1 MTTIQEAAIEVLT
14 TAAADDKARAALDV
28 AARYR
33 AGGLAV
39 GAAPAALPERPAR
52 PARPELR
59 PPAAMPKRRKGGNRR
74 ARVALLHALAHIELN
89 AIDLA
94 FDIVARFAHEVDN
107 PGFVADWIKVGD
119 DEARHFML
127 LADRLAA
134 FDAAY
139 GDLPAHDG
147 LWESALNTKDDVL
160 ARLAVVPMVLEAR
173 GLDVTPAMI
182 ERMRAFGDTDS
193 AEALTTIYTDEITHV
208 AAGRRWFDYLCR
220 RRDLKPEATF
230 HDLVRTRFRGQLK
243 PPFNDDAR
251 ARAGLSGDFYR
262 PLVEG

>member
-1 MTTIQEAAIEVLT
+1 MTSPPAI
-14 TAAADDKARAALDV
+14 
-28 AARYR
+28 
-33 AGGLAV
+33 
-39 GAAPAALPERPAR
+39 APASCRWAGIGAPRPTAR
-52 PARPELR
+52 HVPHGRSWL

-94 FDIVARFAHEVDN
+94 FDIVARFAHEVDD

-127 LADRLAA
+127 LTGRLAA

-147 LWESALNTKDDVL
+147 LWESALNTRDDVL

-182 ERMRAFGDTDS
+182 ERMRAFGDVES
-193 AEALTTIYTDEITHV
+193 AEALAIIHDDEITHV
-208 AAGRRWFDYLCR
+208 ASGRRWFDYLCR
-220 RRDLKPEATF
+220 QRGLEPETTF
-230 HDLVRTRFRGQLK
+230 HDLVRSRFRGQLK
-243 PPFNDDAR
+243 PPFNDEAR
-251 ARAGLSGDFYR
+251 ARAGLTGNYYQ
-262 PLVEG
+262 PLVATRTVPSRGGA